1 MNLLWFVTTQRGDR
15 CAWNRSVYSVVN
27 RKRSVRCW
35 TDTLRCH
42 TRELVSSL
50 SQADDGGEIKS
61 AHFLLNLTQPK
72 HFFRLLITFY
82 HVFRPFAANC
92 LWSVPSACLQAV
104 IRPDKGS
111 TVTVSTE
118 LPLDQ
123 CSVCTVSGVNDTQTS
138 CLSSQSLV
146 PEVEIKLL
154 FNCSQ
159 PIEQAY
165 TVVIARTIG
174 EFTGPV

>member
-1 MNLLWFVTTQRGDR
+1 M
-15 CAWNRSVYSVVN
+15 
-27 RKRSVRCW
+27 
-35 TDTLRCH
+35 
-42 TRELVSSL
+42 
-50 SQADDGGEIKS
+50 
-61 AHFLLNLTQPK
+61 
-72 HFFRLLITFY
+72 
-82 HVFRPFAANC
+82 
-92 LWSVPSACLQAV
+92 
-104 IRPDKGS
+104 
-111 TVTVSTE
+111 TVSTE